1 MSPSPPTRRLNTVT
15 RPEIEWDDTDGFT
28 AGAVGPL
35 GRRVFFLQAR
45 RFDQVVSLKIEKQ
58 QVAGLAEF
66 LDGLL
71 EDLPPTDQMTLDE
84 IDATVQFEDPVEAD
98 WVVGS
103 LGVTYQQSTDRL
115 VLIAEELLRNA
126 DEPPAQAR
134 FPMRRE
140 MVVCFIERARQI
152 VASGRPPCDW
162 CGAPLEPTANGW
174 CPCVN

>member
-1 MSPSPPTRRLNTVT
+1 MG
-15 RPEIEWDDTDGFT
+15 RPEIDWDDTDGFT
-28 AGAVGPL
+28 AGVVGPL

-45 RFDQVVSLKIEKQ
+45 RSGQVVSLKVEKQ

-66 LDGLL
+66 LDGLMD
-71 EDLPPTDQMTLDE
+71 DLPPTDERALE
-84 IDATVQFEDPVEAD
+84 VIDANVRFEDPGEAD

-103 LGVTYQQSTDRL
+103 LGITYQQSTDRL
-115 VLIAEELLRNA
+115 VLIAEELLRDE

-140 MVVCFIERARQI
+140 MVACFIDRARQL
-152 VASGRPPCDW
+152 VAAGRPPCDW
-162 CGAPLEPTANGW
+162 CGAPLEPSAAGW